1 MRRLIAQL
9 KPHKLALFFCAA
21 CVVLANLAEIAK
33 PAVLAHAIDK
43 YLVAG
48 PGGEGAMPLFGI
60 GLLYFAV
67 AAAGALCAYGQALLV
82 SWICQRVLHTV
93 RGDVFRHIQHMP
105 LEALDRFG
113 TGRLITRATNDVE
126 TLSEFYSDVLVNLF
140 RDGVL
145 LLSIVAAMLMMDWR
159 LALISFAALPLIL
172 LLTLLVRARL
182 RRNFIEMK
190 KLIGSINAF
199 FAENL
204 AGMRIVQAFNR
215 QKEKLKEFAALN
227 DSYFKTTVVQ
237 VTMNSLLR
245 PAMEVINGLSV
256 ALLIWY
262 ACQRILGFETTGA
275 GAALEIGILYAFTDY
290 IKRFFEPIN
299 DLAEKYTTVQSA
311 LVSSERI
318 DALLSDPAQEALKDG
333 KHVGA
338 VRGEIEFRHVWFA
351 YEKEDWVLKDVSFT
365 VKPGEKVAFVGATG
379 AGKSTIIQLISRL
392 YAPQR
397 GQILV
402 DGVPLCDWRLSDL
415 RRGISVVLQDVF
427 LFAGTI
433 ADNVRIAEPMPDAK
447 IRDALKTALAD
458 SFVNRLPKG
467 MHTELGERGG
477 TLSQGERQLLS
488 FARAIAHDPA
498 ILVLDEATASIDTQ
512 TEKRIQ
518 QSILRIS
525 EHRTAIFIAH
535 RLSTI
540 THCDRIY
547 VIHGGEIIESG
558 DHEALLSQN
567 GAYAALLREKAG

>member
-1 MRRLIAQL
+1 M
-9 KPHKLALFFCAA
+9 
-21 CVVLANLAEIAK
+21 
-33 PAVLAHAIDK
+33 
-43 YLVAG
+43 
-48 PGGEGAMPLFGI
+48 
-60 GLLYFAV
+60 
-67 AAAGALCAYGQALLV
+67 
-82 SWICQRVLHTV
+82 
-93 RGDVFRHIQHMP
+93 
-105 LEALDRFG
+105 
-113 TGRLITRATNDVE
+113 
-126 TLSEFYSDVLVNLF
+126 
-140 RDGVL
+140 
-145 LLSIVAAMLMMDWR
+145 
-159 LALISFAALPLIL
+159 
-172 LLTLLVRARL
+172 
-182 RRNFIEMK
+182 
-190 KLIGSINAF
+190 
-199 FAENL
+199 
-204 AGMRIVQAFNR
+204 
-215 QKEKLKEFAALN
+215 
-227 DSYFKTTVVQ
+227 
-237 VTMNSLLR
+237 
-245 PAMEVINGLSV
+245 
-256 ALLIWY
+256 
-262 ACQRILGFETTGA
+262 
-275 GAALEIGILYAFTDY
+275 
-290 IKRFFEPIN
+290 
-299 DLAEKYTTVQSA
+299 
-311 LVSSERI
+311 
-318 DALLSDPAQEALKDG
+318 
-333 KHVGA
+333 
-338 VRGEIEFRHVWFA
+338 
-351 YEKEDWVLKDVSFT
+351 
-365 VKPGEKVAFVGATG
+365 
-379 AGKSTIIQLISRL
+379 ISRL